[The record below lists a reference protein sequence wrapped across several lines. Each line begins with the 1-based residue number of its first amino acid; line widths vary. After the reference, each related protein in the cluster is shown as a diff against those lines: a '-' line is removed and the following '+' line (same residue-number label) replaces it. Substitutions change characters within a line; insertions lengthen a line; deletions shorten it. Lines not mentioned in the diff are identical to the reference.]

1 MNIKTNSENYLI
13 SPMETEKHFG
23 IKTSKFIVIDK
34 NTFDFVI
41 QDDSAYI
48 SEGTWV
54 DEEIDGRK
62 FRKVKKSIIAEF
74 GDILLDEYKN
84 SDKIYQIISK
94 KFINMSGPSQVIKN
108 ALANNMN
115 LILYGKGGFGKSE
128 VCDELFSCAELKDRV
143 FIKSLSE
150 ATTVEDLFGGINI
163 KKMTDTGSIEYNCE
177 NSFANKEIVIFEEI
191 FDANPQVLA
200 ALKDTLTSK
209 EIRNG
214 NQRFPIKTQ
223 IIIGLTNKTY
233 EEVIEDDSTEALTQR
248 FAVSY
253 PFQYKIDKLNSAS
266 LILNRYP
273 DFGEDKLAAMID
285 TIAEMK
291 DLSPRKI
298 LEMAKYIKNMEIIK
312 NRNYSEKITNN
323 LMTPVI
329 NYMKTKTDKD
339 VFKSLF
345 NEIVTTKKSI
355 RDGQI
360 SDYDSFID
368 ARRNLEIINGII
380 SASEKGTARNTSK
393 EIDEL
398 LTILN
403 KNLA

>member
-1 MNIKTNSENYLI
+1 MNIKTSSENYLI

-48 SEGTWV
+48 SEGTWI

-74 GDILLDEYKN
+74 GDILLNEYKN

>member
-1 MNIKTNSENYLI
+1 MNIKTSSENYLI

-41 QDDSAYI
+41 QDDSPYI
-48 SEGTWV
+48 SEGTWI

>member
-1 MNIKTNSENYLI
+1 
-13 SPMETEKHFG
+13 
-23 IKTSKFIVIDK
+23 
-34 NTFDFVI
+34 
-41 QDDSAYI
+41 
-48 SEGTWV
+48 
-54 DEEIDGRK
+54 
-62 FRKVKKSIIAEF
+62 
-74 GDILLDEYKN
+74 
-84 SDKIYQIISK
+84 
-94 KFINMSGPSQVIKN
+94 
-108 ALANNMN
+108 
-115 LILYGKGGFGKSE
+115 
-128 VCDELFSCAELKDRV
+128 
-143 FIKSLSE
+143 
-150 ATTVEDLFGGINI
+150 
-163 KKMTDTGSIEYNCE
+163 
-177 NSFANKEIVIFEEI
+177 VIFEEI

-298 LEMAKYIKNMEIIK
+298 LEMSKYIKNMDIIK

-323 LMTPVI
+323 LMTPVV
-329 NYMKTKTDKD
+329 NYLKTKSGID
-339 VFKSLF
+339 VYKSLF
-345 NEIVTTKKSI
+345 NEVVTSKKAI

-360 SDYDSFID
+360 NDYDSFVD
-368 ARRNLEIINGII
+368 TRRNLEIIKSITSI
-380 SASEKGTARNTSK
+380 SKTSISSSTTK
-393 EIDEL
+393 EIEEL

-403 KNLA
+403 KQLS

>member
-1 MNIKTNSENYLI
+1 MKIQTNSENYLI
-13 SPMETEKHFG
+13 SPMETKKHFG
-23 IKTSKFIVIDK
+23 IKTSKFILIDK

-48 SEGTWV
+48 QEGTWI

-62 FRKVKKSIIAEF
+62 FRKVKKNIVAEF
-74 GDILLDEYKN
+74 GDILLNEYKN
-84 SDKIYQIISK
+84 SDKIYKVISK

-285 TIAEMK
+285 TITEMK

-298 LEMAKYIKNMEIIK
+298 LEMSKYIKNMDIIK

-323 LMTPVI
+323 LMTPVV
-329 NYMKTKTDKD
+329 NYLKTKSGID
-339 VFKSLF
+339 VYKSLF
-345 NEIVTTKKSI
+345 NEVVTSKKAI

-360 SDYDSFID
+360 NDYDSFVD
-368 ARRNLEIINGII
+368 TRRNLEIIKSITSI
-380 SASEKGTARNTSK
+380 SKTSISISTTK
-393 EIDEL
+393 EIEEL

-403 KNLA
+403 KQLS

>member
-1 MNIKTNSENYLI
+1 MKIQTNSENYLI

-41 QDDSAYI
+41 QDSSAYTQ
-48 SEGTWV
+48 EGTWI

-62 FRKVKKSIIAEF
+62 FRKVKKNIVAEF
-74 GDILLDEYKN
+74 GDILLNEYKN
-84 SDKIYQIISK
+84 SDKIYEVISK

-273 DFGEDKLAAMID
+273 DFGKDKLAAMID

-298 LEMAKYIKNMEIIK
+298 LEMSKYIKNMDIIK

-323 LMTPVI
+323 LMTPVV
-329 NYMKTKTDKD
+329 NYLKTKSGID
-339 VFKSLF
+339 VYKSLF
-345 NEIVTTKKSI
+345 NEVVTSKKAI

-360 SDYDSFID
+360 NDYDSFVD
-368 ARRNLEIINGII
+368 TRRNLEIIKSITSI
-380 SASEKGTARNTSK
+380 SKTSISSSTTK
-393 EIDEL
+393 EIEEL

-403 KNLA
+403 KQLS

>member
-1 MNIKTNSENYLI
+1 
-13 SPMETEKHFG
+13 
-23 IKTSKFIVIDK
+23 
-34 NTFDFVI
+34 
-41 QDDSAYI
+41 
-48 SEGTWV
+48 
-54 DEEIDGRK
+54 
-62 FRKVKKSIIAEF
+62 
-74 GDILLDEYKN
+74 
-84 SDKIYQIISK
+84 
-94 KFINMSGPSQVIKN
+94 
-108 ALANNMN
+108 
-115 LILYGKGGFGKSE
+115 
-128 VCDELFSCAELKDRV
+128 LFSCAELKDRV

>member
-34 NTFDFVI
+34 ETFDFVI
-41 QDDSAYI
+41 QNDSAYI
-48 SEGTWV
+48 SEGAWI

-74 GDILLDEYKN
+74 GDILLEEYKN
-84 SDKIYQIISK
+84 SDKIYKIISK

-214 NQRFPIKTQ
+214 NQRFPIKTK

-273 DFGEDKLAAMID
+273 DFGEDKLAAMVD

-298 LEMAKYIKNMEIIK
+298 LEMSKYIKNLEVIK
-312 NRNYSEKITNN
+312 TKTYSEKITNN

-329 NYMKTKTDKD
+329 NYLKTKTGIN
-339 VFKSLF
+339 VYRSLF
-345 NEIVTTKKSI
+345 NEIVATKKSI
-355 RDGQI
+355 RDEQI
-360 SDYDSFID
+360 NDYDSFID
-368 ARRNLEIINGII
+368 TQRNLEII
-380 SASEKGTARNTSK
+380 KLVTSK
-393 EIDEL
+393 SKDSFASNASKESEEL
-398 LTILN
+398 LIMLE
-403 KNLA
+403 KKLS

>member
-41 QDDSAYI
+41 QDDSPYI
-48 SEGTWV
+48 SEGTWI

>member
-1 MNIKTNSENYLI
+1 MNIKTSSENYLI

>member
-34 NTFDFVI
+34 ETFDFVI
-41 QDDSAYI
+41 QNDSAYI
-48 SEGTWV
+48 SEGAWI

-74 GDILLDEYKN
+74 GDILLEEYKN
-84 SDKIYQIISK
+84 SDKIYEIISK

-214 NQRFPIKTQ
+214 NQRFPIKTK

-273 DFGEDKLAAMID
+273 DFGEDKLAAMVD

-298 LEMAKYIKNMEIIK
+298 LEMSKYIKNLEVIK
-312 NRNYSEKITNN
+312 TKTYSEKITNN

-329 NYMKTKTDKD
+329 NYLKTKTGIN
-339 VFKSLF
+339 VYRSLF
-345 NEIVTTKKSI
+345 NEIVATKKSI
-355 RDGQI
+355 RDEQI
-360 SDYDSFID
+360 NDYDSFID
-368 ARRNLEIINGII
+368 TQRNLEII
-380 SASEKGTARNTSK
+380 KLVTSK
-393 EIDEL
+393 SKDSFASNASKESEEL
-398 LTILN
+398 LIMLE
-403 KNLA
+403 KKLS

>member
-1 MNIKTNSENYLI
+1 MKIQTNSENYLI

-41 QDDSAYI
+41 QDSSAYTQ
-48 SEGTWV
+48 EGTWI

-62 FRKVKKSIIAEF
+62 FRKVKKNIVAEF
-74 GDILLDEYKN
+74 GDILLNEYKN
-84 SDKIYQIISK
+84 SDKIYEVISK

-298 LEMAKYIKNMEIIK
+298 LEMSKYIKNMDIIK

-323 LMTPVI
+323 LMTPVV
-329 NYMKTKTDKD
+329 NYLKTKSGID
-339 VFKSLF
+339 VYKSLF
-345 NEIVTTKKSI
+345 NEVVTSKKAI

-360 SDYDSFID
+360 NDYDSFVD
-368 ARRNLEIINGII
+368 TRRNLEIIKSITSI
-380 SASEKGTARNTSK
+380 SKTSISSSTTK
-393 EIDEL
+393 EIEEL

-403 KNLA
+403 KQLS